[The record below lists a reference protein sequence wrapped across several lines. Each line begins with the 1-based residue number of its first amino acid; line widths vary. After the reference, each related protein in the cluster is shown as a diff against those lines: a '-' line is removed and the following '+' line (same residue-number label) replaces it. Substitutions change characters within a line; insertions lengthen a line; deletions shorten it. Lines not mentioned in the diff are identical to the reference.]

1 MVIQKKME
9 EALNKQIN
17 RELYSAYLY
26 LSMAA
31 YFEAQN
37 LKGMAQWMKV
47 QTGEEQGHAM
57 KIYGFIL
64 NRGGKVTLEAIDKP
78 KTDWDSPAEAF
89 AEAYE
94 HEQKVT
100 AMIGDLVDIAQA
112 ENDKA
117 ALVMLQWFVTEQVE
131 EEAST
136 CEIADK
142 LKLIK
147 GAPQGLF
154 MMDHA
159 LGARGAG

>member
-17 RELYSAYLY
+17 AELYSAYLY

-37 LKGMAQWMKV
+37 LKGMAGWMKA
-47 QTGEEQGHAM
+47 QHGEEQGHAM
-57 KIYGFIL
+57 KLYGYIL
-64 NRGGKVTLEAIDKP
+64 ERGGKVTLDAIAKP
-78 KTDWDSPAEAF
+78 KTEWESPAEAF
-89 AEAYE
+89 AGAYE

-100 AMIGDLVDIAQA
+100 AMINDLVDVAQS

-117 ALVMLQWFVTEQVE
+117 SLAMLQWFISEQVE
-131 EEAST
+131 EEATTS
-136 CEIADK
+136 EISEK

-147 GAPQGLF
+147 GSPQGLF

-159 LGARGAG
+159 LGARASG

>member
-17 RELYSAYLY
+17 AELYSAYLY

-37 LKGMAQWMKV
+37 LKGMAKWMIA
-47 QTGEEQGHAM
+47 QYGEEQGHA
-57 KIYGFIL
+57 KKLYGYIL
-64 NRGGKVTLEAIDKP
+64 ERGGKVTLEAIDKP

-89 AEAYE
+89 EEAYE

-100 AMIGDLVDIAQA
+100 TMINDLVDMAQS

-117 ALVMLQWFVTEQVE
+117 SVAMLQWFVTEQVE

-136 CEIADK
+136 SEIADK

-159 LGARGAG
+159 LGARASG